1 MAFSYGW
8 RGPNIVKDG
17 LVLYIDPGSP
27 NSYFDK
33 SSTVIKDISGNNI
46 TGTLVNGPTF
56 NSANGGAIVF
66 DGSNDY
72 VNLGINP
79 SCYSPTG
86 FTIDAWVKLT
96 NNGGANPILCIYN
109 SVTLSSNNEYVF
121 GTLSGRL
128 YGWVYDST
136 NTAYRGRYATATSF
150 IANNVWCNLHM
161 TYDGGTV
168 NSSVKLYFNGTQ
180 FDTTDFGS
188 GTFTSIRNTSS
199 PMAIGVT
206 NGGLG
211 GPINGSMGNLKFYTR
226 ALSATEILQNYNATK
241 TRFGL

>member
-109 SVTLSSNNEYVF
+109 NF
-121 GTLSGRL
+121 
-128 YGWVYDST
+128 
-136 NTAYRGRYATATSF
+136 F
-150 IANNVWCNLHM
+150 IYISKN
-161 TYDGGTV
+161 
-168 NSSVKLYFNGTQ
+168 K
-180 FDTTDFGS
+180 
-188 GTFTSIRNTSS
+188 
-199 PMAIGVT
+199 
-206 NGGLG
+206 
-211 GPINGSMGNLKFYTR
+211 
-226 ALSATEILQNYNATK
+226 
-241 TRFGL
+241 